1 MCGIIGITSKGLKRL
16 SSKNFQ
22 TIPSILK
29 AMHMGND
36 CYGLGVLKHKKFYA
50 SYSKNIETLAEF
62 MNMQDFSKQSVK
74 LVMGHAL
81 HAMHLS
87 QGLKPQP
94 FISND
99 YKSMLAANCEIY
111 NWEELKKELKQK
123 LKLEHSLNDAQ
134 TVFALFKT
142 LQDVKNIQ
150 GLVKKTKL
158 LLEKIDGVYSLAFAT
173 KKFLILARDLIGVN
187 PLWIALEYKN
197 SEPIVLGFAS
207 CKHCLTRLGFKH
219 VVELNPRHVLFVSL
233 RTNGFVS
240 MYRGFFEESRESF
253 RKGLTLNVLREVK
266 QALIEAVKK
275 RVMHGTAKHGDVKP
289 VLLFSGGLDST
300 VLARIMKM
308 FVDFK
313 ACTISVDGR
322 DVKKAENVA
331 KELGVELETR
341 IISEE
346 EVLQLAKEVIEIIES
361 TDPVKVSVGI
371 VTLAACKLAKQI
383 GGKLVIT
390 GLGADDVFL
399 GYKRQLRF
407 LEQFQ
412 ERSLQEQEELLSK
425 LARFEIISNLRR
437 IYERDLYRDNA
448 IALSQGLELRLPF
461 LDLNLIK
468 KVLQSLHCKEF
479 FFENKELLRKIGVE
493 IGLPEHVVLAK
504 KHAAQYSS
512 GVHKALQKIAK
523 KHSLTVN
530 EFLKQLSIE
539 DKEKKHKS
547 RKRKT
552 HSNGN
557 LALLASGGK
566 DSWLAA
572 WIMHNRNYN
581 ISCLITVKPAKHSFL
596 LHHPCI
602 DLVKFQSKASGI
614 PLIMKRSTSLNP
626 DQELKV
632 LKQALKKAVKH
643 YKIEGVVTGA
653 LYSNYQRNRF
663 ERIIDELGLKIYNP
677 LWHSDQEALIK
688 FVAKHFKAL
697 IVSVSSEG
705 LTKQW
710 VGRVLDLQSV
720 RELSMLAKKYKFNV
734 SGEGGEF
741 ETFVLDMPL
750 FKKVIHIQKF
760 KVLEDEGLF
769 FMQPEKLV
777 LEEKS

>member
-16 SSKNFQ
+16 SSKNIQ
-22 TIPSILK
+22 SIPSILK
-29 AMHMGND
+29 AMHRGSD
-36 CYGLGVLKHKKFYA
+36 CYGLGVLKDNKFYA

-62 MNMQDFSKQSVK
+62 MNMQNFSKQSVK

-81 HAMHLS
+81 HVMHLS

-111 NWEELKKELKQK
+111 NWRELKKELK
-123 LKLEHSLNDAQ
+123 LEQALNDAQ

-150 GLVKKTKL
+150 GLVKKTRS
-158 LLEKIDGVYSLAFAT
+158 LLEKIDGVYALAFTT

-187 PLWIALEYKN
+187 PLWIALEFKN
-197 SEPIVLGFAS
+197 DKPTLLGFAS

-219 VVELNPRHVLFVSL
+219 VVELNPRHVLIVSL

-253 RKGLTLNVLREVK
+253 REGLTLNVLREVK
-266 QALIEAVKK
+266 QALMNAVKK
-275 RVMHGTAKHGDVKP
+275 RVMHGTAKHGGDVKP

-300 VLARIMKM
+300 VLAGIMKM

-313 ACTISVDGR
+313 ACTISVDGK

-331 KELGVELETR
+331 RELGVELETK

-346 EVLQLAKEVIEIIES
+346 EVLQLAKEVIKIIES

-371 VTLAACKLAKQI
+371 VTLAACKLAKQL

-399 GYKRQLRF
+399 GYERQLRF

-412 ERSLQEQEELLSK
+412 EHSLREQEELLSK

-479 FFENKELLRKIGVE
+479 FLENKKLLRKIGVE

-539 DKEKKHKS
+539 GQNKKHDSK
-547 RKRKT
+547 KRKT

-572 WIMHNRNYN
+572 WIMHKRNYN
-581 ISCLITVKPAKHSFL
+581 ISCLITVKPARHSFL

-602 DLVKFQSKASGI
+602 DLVRLQSKASGI

-710 VGRVLDLQSV
+710 VGRVLNLQSV
-720 RELSMLAKKYKFNV
+720 RELSMLAKKYNFNI

-750 FKKVIHIQKF
+750 FKKVINIQKF
-760 KVLEDEGLF
+760 KVFEDEGLF